1 MAYTTK
7 QLNLVAPNVGAG
19 FGGSVWTYVEP
30 ATAVATIIAA
40 GYIDDGLDKGLKLG
54 DLVLIAGLTSV
65 TAQVTQ
71 IDANGDTT
79 LV

>member
-30 ATAVATIIAA
+30 AVAVATIIAA
-40 GYIDDGLDKGLKLG
+40 GYIDDGLDKGLKIG
-54 DLVLIAGLTSV
+54 DVVLVVGTTTVS
-65 TAQVTQ
+65 AQVTV
-71 IDANGDTT
+71 IAANGDTT